1 MSSNINTKPVA
12 AKLTTLYLLQVHHI
26 LETEAGWVSWETNV
40 PQYAEL
46 GIQRQGTVSNA
57 NNQ

>member
-1 MSSNINTKPVA
+1 MA
-12 AKLTTLYLLQVHHI
+12 AKITTSYLLQVHHI
-26 LETEAGWVSWETNV
+26 LETEAGWVSWETSV

-46 GIQRQGTVSNA
+46 GIQRQGSVSNA

>member
-1 MSSNINTKPVA
+1 MA
-12 AKLTTLYLLQVHHI
+12 AKITTLYLFQVHHI
-26 LETEAGWVSWETNV
+26 LETETGWVSWGTSV

-46 GIQRQGTVSNA
+46 GIQRQGSVSKA